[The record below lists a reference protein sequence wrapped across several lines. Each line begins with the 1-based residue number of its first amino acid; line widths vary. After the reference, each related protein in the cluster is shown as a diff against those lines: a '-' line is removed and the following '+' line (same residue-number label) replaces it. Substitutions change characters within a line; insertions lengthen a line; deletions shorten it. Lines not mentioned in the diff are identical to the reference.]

1 MTGVGLSTRAAAII
15 LIAALTA
22 PPPAAAQAN
31 RWERTVTTQLQR
43 AVTTLRPKGF
53 EWARLTRRGS
63 LNIEESASFAVTLEA
78 GRSYSVIGACDDDCG
93 GLGLVLANAVGSELA
108 ASQTGDNVPVLEFTA
123 PIAQAYRIRVIM
135 TECRVNPCWYGVAL
149 VEKR

>member
-1 MTGVGLSTRAAAII
+1 MTDVELSTRAAAII
-15 LIAALTA
+15 LTAALAA

-43 AVTTLRPKGF
+43 TVTTLRPKGF
-53 EWARLTRRGS
+53 EWARLSRRGS
-63 LNIEESASFAVTLEA
+63 LNSEESASFPVTLEA
-78 GRSYSVIGACDDDCG
+78 GRSYAVIGACDDDCNG
-93 GLGLVLANAVGSELA
+93 IGLVLANAAGSELA

-123 PIAQAYRIRVIM
+123 PISQPYRVRVIM
-135 TECRVNPCWYGVAL
+135 TTCRVNPCWYGVAL